1 MHLLNKKNILYKYI
15 KMQELLNLL
24 NDKYISTFVSIF
36 LAIYA
41 ANLRADIPK
50 KYLEYFE
57 KLWFR
62 ILVFFLIGY
71 YSSNGNFSLAVLMA
85 IGLVLGI
92 RHTHHKQIVNM
103 AAQLD
108 KTLTNLDI
116 QIPGVTAPLNKRK
129 VQFNE
134 DK

>member
-1 MHLLNKKNILYKYI
+1 
-15 KMQELLNLL
+15 MQELLNLL
-24 NDKYISTFVSIF
+24 NDKYVSTFVSIF

-92 RHTHHKQIVNM
+92 RYTHHKQVVSM
-103 AAQLD
+103 ASQLD
-108 KTLTNLDI
+108 KTLNNLDI